1 MQIVPVIDLKDGLVV
16 HAVRGN
22 RTDYQPIHTFSSLT
36 RYSTIDAVVN
46 SFLSLYAFKQFYLA
60 DLNAITGTG
69 HHQPLIETL
78 LKHHPE
84 LDFWIDNGSQLSNLT
99 ECLPNQTWIIG
110 TESQKTCIA
119 PNGKNFILSLDYRE
133 QQQIGDDG
141 WFNDSQHWPVQII
154 VMTLNRVGS
163 NNGPDFDKLG
173 HLIQKHPDKQF
184 IAAGGIRNIADLI
197 SLKQL
202 GVHAALV
209 STALHNGRIPPQA
222 LQNL

>member
-16 HAVRGN
+16 HAVKGN
-22 RTDYQPIHTFSSLT
+22 RTAYQPIHTFSSLT
-36 RYSTIDAVVN
+36 KHSTIEAVMD

-84 LDFWIDNGSQLSNLT
+84 LNFWIDNGSQLSELM

-110 TESQKTCIA
+110 TESQKACVA

-141 WFNDSQHWPVQII
+141 WFNNRQHWPVQII

-163 NNGPDFDKLG
+163 NNGPDFDKLCQ
-173 HLIQKHPDKQF
+173 LIQKHPDKQF
-184 IAAGGIRNIADLI
+184 IAAGGIRHIADLI

-202 GVHAALV
+202 GVYAALV
-209 STALHNGRIPPQA
+209 STALHNGSITPQA